1 MFDYTLLH
9 WTYFLTACVLIII
22 VPGPDMA
29 YMLGRT
35 FSGGR
40 SHGLIAMSGV
50 MTGAVLQG
58 TAAFAGL
65 AAVIA
70 ASPAALGAIKWAG
83 AAWLVWLGIGALRAS
98 ASPLAVDRT
107 SAAHGPARIWRDGVL
122 INLLNPK
129 AILFFVAFLPQQV
142 VAGVGPPWA
151 QMALHCVVVWLMGPL
166 IYGAMILA
174 GARLGARIGRSPR
187 VLGLI
192 NRAVG
197 FVFVGFGIK
206 LAATRL

>member
-1 MFDYTLLH
+1 MFDYTFLH
-9 WTYFLTACVLIII
+9 WTYFLTACILIII

-29 YMLGRT
+29 YMLSRT
-35 FSGGR
+35 FSGGWR
-40 SHGLIAMSGV
+40 HGLIAMSGV

-70 ASPAALGAIKWAG
+70 ASPAALGVIKWAG
-83 AAWLVWLGIGALRAS
+83 AAWLAWLGIGALRAS
-98 ASPLAVDRT
+98 ASTLHLRARR
-107 SAAHGPARIWRDGVL
+107 AADPALVVWRDGAL

-142 VAGVGPPWA
+142 VAGAGPAWA
-151 QMALHCVVVWLMGPL
+151 QMALHCMVVWLMGPL

-174 GARLGARIGRSPR
+174 GARLGARLGRSSR
-187 VLGLI
+187 ITGWI

-197 FVFVGFGIK
+197 GVFIGFAVK
-206 LAATRL
+206 LATTRL